1 MTRLHL
7 YPQLI
12 QRVHLDLPYELDLWR
27 VEPWQFLGLVDL
39 VWFDLTNIFDFC
51 HRRGDN
57 SCLIVFGVCSLLRW
71 SMHIFYLRW
80 EGSITVLDVE
90 WCTLAKHQAIRN
102 RGNLDLFW
110 MLLNFCKPSIP
121 YPRVL
126 ITTSL
131 HAYTERLLYFL
142 SDWRYCDMISKLVFT
157 WFGWSIRLIQPQM
170 LCNISNRPSKFHL
183 VLILCFTLRQF
194 EEQRS

>member
-12 QRVHLDLPYELDLWR
+12 QRVHLDLPYEFDLWR

-39 VWFDLTNIFDFC
+39 VWFDLMNIFDFC
-51 HRRGDN
+51 HRWGDN

-71 SMHIFYLRW
+71 SRQIFYLGW

-90 WCTLAKHQAIRN
+90 WCSLAKHQAIGN

-110 MLLNFCKPSIP
+110 MLLNFCKPSILNP
-121 YPRVL
+121 WIL
-126 ITTSL
+126 IAASL
-131 HAYTERLLYFL
+131 HASTILLLLYFL
-142 SDWRYCDMISKLVFT
+142 SYWR
-157 WFGWSIRLIQPQM
+157 R
-170 LCNISNRPSKFHL
+170 
-183 VLILCFTLRQF
+183 
-194 EEQRS
+194 

>member
-27 VEPWQFLGLVDL
+27 VEPRQFLGLVDL

-51 HRRGDN
+51 HRWGDN

-71 SMHIFYLRW
+71 SRQIFYLGW
-80 EGSITVLDVE
+80 EGSITVLDVK
-90 WCTLAKHQAIRN
+90 WCSLAKHQAIRN

-121 YPRVL
+121 NPWIL
-126 ITTSL
+126 ITASL
-131 HAYTERLLYFL
+131 HASTIWLLLYLL
-142 SDWRYCDMISKLVFT
+142 SYWR
-157 WFGWSIRLIQPQM
+157 R
-170 LCNISNRPSKFHL
+170 
-183 VLILCFTLRQF
+183 
-194 EEQRS
+194 